1 MRIRPVI
8 LCGGSGT
15 RLWPLSRTKYPK
27 QFVEL
32 DKGHTLF
39 RDTLRRAAQAAPTE
53 APVIVCS
60 KDHRFYASSS
70 LAAEGMTG
78 SLILEPRPRGT
89 APAIA
94 LAALAARDALRRGE
108 TSPGAP
114 DSGSATGSD
123 EDILLLIMPSDHAI
137 DRPDHF
143 IEKVRLSVPLAE
155 EGKLVTFGVTPTSPA
170 TGFGY
175 IRAGEPEGGAAFRVE
190 SFIEKPDADT
200 ARAMLEAGGHLWN
213 SGMFLF
219 RAGTYLAELAV
230 RAPAVLA
237 ACERAWEE
245 KIHDLDFLIPGPA
258 FLESPDISI
267 DYAVMEHTDRAVVT
281 PLQLGWNDL
290 GSWESFYEIA
300 PKDDAGNAVAGDV
313 LTEESSGCYLRSD
326 SRLIAALGVH
336 DLTVVETK
344 DAVLVA
350 SRERAQDVRHIVKA
364 LRDADR
370 PESEDH
376 LRVFRPWGS
385 YETLVMADRFQ
396 VKRIVVN
403 PRHKTS
409 LQMHYHRAEHWV
421 VVSGTAEIE
430 IDGEARLYTENQ
442 AAYIPVGAPHRIKNP
457 GNIPLVFIEVQSGAY
472 LGEDDIVRLEDD
484 YGRQDGAHKL

>member
-39 RDTLRRAAQAAPTE
+39 RDTLRRAAQASPGET
-53 APVIVCS
+53 PFIVCN
-60 KDHRFYASSS
+60 KDHRFYVTSS
-70 LAAEGMTG
+70 LAAEDMKGG
-78 SLILEPRPRGT
+78 IILEPKPRGT

-94 LAALAARDALRRGE
+94 LAALAARDAL
-108 TSPGAP
+108 SPREQDG
-114 DSGSATGSD
+114 DD
-123 EDILLLIMPSDHAI
+123 VLLLVMPSDHAI
-137 DRPDHF
+137 DRPEHF
-143 IEKVRLSVPLAE
+143 IENVRLAVPLAE
-155 EGKLVTFGVTPTSPA
+155 AGKLVTFGVTPTFPA

-175 IRAGEPEGGAAFRVE
+175 IRTGTPEGNALRVE
-190 SFIEKPDADT
+190 RFIEKPQEKA

-219 RAGTYLAELAV
+219 RAGTCLAELAV
-230 RAPAVLA
+230 HAPAVLA
-237 ACERAWEE
+237 ACERAWAEQ
-245 KIHDLDFLIPGPA
+245 IRDLGFVIPGLS
-258 FLESPDISI
+258 FLEAPDISI
-267 DYAVMEHTDRAVVT
+267 DHAVMEHTDRAVVM
-281 PLQLGWNDL
+281 PLQLSWNDL
-290 GSWESFYEIA
+290 GSWESFYELA
-300 PKDDAGNAVAGDV
+300 PKDDAGNAMTGDV
-313 LTEESSGCYLRSD
+313 LAEESSGCYLRSGG
-326 SRLIAALGVH
+326 RLIAALGVH
-336 DLTVVETK
+336 DLSVVETR

-350 SRERAQDVRHIVKA
+350 SREKTQDVRRIVKR
-364 LRDADR
+364 LRDAGR

-376 LRVFRPWGS
+376 LRVFRPWGY
-385 YETLVMADRFQ
+385 YETLVTAERFQ
-396 VKRIVVN
+396 VKRIVVEA
-403 PRHKTS
+403 RHENS

-430 IDGEARLYTENQ
+430 IDGEKRLYTENQ
-442 AAYIPVGAPHRIKNP
+442 SAYIPVGAKHRVRNP

>member
-32 DKGHTLF
+32 DTGHTLF
-39 RDTLRRAAQAAPTE
+39 RDTLKRAAQIAPGET
-53 APVIVCS
+53 PFIVCN
-60 KDHRFYASSS
+60 KDHRFYVTSS
-70 LAAEGMTG
+70 LAAEDMKGG
-78 SLILEPRPRGT
+78 IILEPKPRGT

-94 LAALAARDALRRGE
+94 LAALAARGDLREQDG
-108 TSPGAP
+108 
-114 DSGSATGSD
+114 DD
-123 EDILLLIMPSDHAI
+123 VLLLVMPSDHAI
-137 DRPDHF
+137 DRPEHF
-143 IEKVRLSVPLAE
+143 IEKVRLSVPPAE
-155 EGKLVTFGVTPTSPA
+155 AGKLVTFGVTPTFPA

-175 IRAGEPEGGAAFRVE
+175 IRTGDPEGAAAFRV
-190 SFIEKPDADT
+190 SRFIEKPDEDT
-200 ARAMLEAGGHLWN
+200 ARAMLAEGGHLWN

-219 RAGTYLAELAV
+219 RAGTFLAELAV
-230 RAPAVLA
+230 HAPTVLA
-237 ACERAWEE
+237 ACEHAWAEQ
-245 KIHDLDFLIPGPA
+245 IRDLGFVIPGPA

-281 PLQLGWNDL
+281 PLHLNWNDL
-290 GSWESFYEIA
+290 GSWESFYELA
-300 PKDDAGNAVAGDV
+300 PKDDAGNAAAGDV
-313 LTEESSGCYLRSD
+313 LTEESSGCYLRSGG
-326 SRLIAALGVH
+326 RLIAALGVH
-336 DLTVVETK
+336 DLTVVETR

-350 SRERAQDVRHIVKA
+350 SREKAQDVRRIVKR
-364 LRDADR
+364 LCDAGR

-376 LRVFRPWGS
+376 LRVFRPWGY

-396 VKRIVVN
+396 VKRIVVEPHHEN
-403 PRHKTS
+403 S

-421 VVSGTAEIE
+421 VVSGTAEIQIE
-430 IDGEARLYTENQ
+430 GEKRLYTENQ
-442 AAYIPVGAPHRIKNP
+442 SAYIPVGAKHRVRNP

>member
-39 RDTLRRAAQAAPTE
+39 RDTLRRAAQASPGE
-53 APVIVCS
+53 VPIIVCN
-60 KDHRFYASSS
+60 KDHRFYVSSS
-70 LAAEGMTG
+70 LAAEGMEG
-78 SLILEPRPRGT
+78 CLILEPKPRGT

-94 LAALAARDALRRGE
+94 LAALATRDVLRE
-108 TSPGAP
+108 
-114 DSGSATGSD
+114 
-123 EDILLLIMPSDHAI
+123 EDGDDVLLLVMPSDHAI

-143 IEKVRLSVPLAE
+143 IEKVRLSVPPAE
-155 EGKLVTFGVTPTSPA
+155 AGRLVTFGVAPTSPA

-175 IRAGEPEGGAAFRVE
+175 IRTGEPEGEAAFRV
-190 SFIEKPDADT
+190 SRFIEKPDEDT
-200 ARAMLEAGGHLWN
+200 ARAMLEAGGYLWN

-219 RAGTYLAELAV
+219 RAETYLAELAL
-230 RAPAVLA
+230 RAPEVLA
-237 ACERAWEE
+237 VCERAWTE
-245 KIHDLDFLIPGPA
+245 KIRDLGFFIPGPA
-258 FLESPDISI
+258 FLEAPDISI
-267 DYAVMEHTDRAVVT
+267 DYAVMEHTDHAVVM

-290 GSWESFYEIA
+290 GSWESFYQLA
-300 PKDDAGNAVAGDV
+300 PRDDMGNAVVGHV
-313 LTEESSGCYLRSD
+313 LTRDSSGCYLRSE
-326 SRLIAALGVH
+326 SRLVAALGVH
-336 DLTVVETK
+336 DLTVVETR

-350 SRERAQDVRHIVKA
+350 SRERAQDVRHIVQT
-364 LRDADR
+364 LRDAGR

-385 YETLVMADRFQ
+385 YETLVSADRFQ
-396 VKRIVVN
+396 VKRIVVE
-403 PRHKTS
+403 PRHGTS

-430 IDGEARLYTENQ
+430 IDGEKRLYTENQ
-442 AAYIPVGAPHRIKNP
+442 SVYIPVGAKHRIKNP
-457 GNIPLVFIEVQSGAY
+457 GNISLVFIEVQSGAY